1 MSATVDAL
9 RAMHDKAKRWLTGR
23 YKEEAARSNET
34 WGSPDDD
41 QCGMGGPTR
50 VGPNMVG
57 LVFDH
62 QHSQNQNVRRGL
74 T

>member
-34 WGSPDDD
+34 WGSRTTINAVWAARPVSV
-41 QCGMGGPTR
+41 QIWEVWCWTTR
-50 VGPNMVG
+50 TVKIKM
-57 LVFDH
+57 FE
-62 QHSQNQNVRRGL
+62 RG
-74 T
+74 